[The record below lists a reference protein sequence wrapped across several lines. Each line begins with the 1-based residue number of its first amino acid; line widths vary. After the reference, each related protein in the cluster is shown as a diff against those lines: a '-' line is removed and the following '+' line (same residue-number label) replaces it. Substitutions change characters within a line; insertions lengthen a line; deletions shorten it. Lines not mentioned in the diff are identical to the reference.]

1 MKLSVIG
8 LLLLISFAGLSQQN
22 DIWNLMNSKFS
33 DEPAVFVDRSEILN
47 LEIDGDSLIAYSEV
61 SEDVLYMKDQADM
74 FSSKRVYGSY
84 FNQIRNLKA
93 KTLIWNKDKYKE
105 LPVSEY
111 KKNSERSSGIFYDD
125 SYYYSFNLPSLA
137 ARNRSKLQY
146 REDLKDPRFISGYV
160 FSSYIPQ
167 ASVTYTIKASKDI
180 EIFYEVQNDDQ
191 QLIKFNKTERGN
203 VVTYEW
209 TAKDLPSF
217 KTESNGPSIR
227 YYTPHLICYV
237 KSYQTKSGKKSV
249 LNSLDDLHA
258 WYRTFINS
266 LNDQPSA
273 ELTEIVKELKRNS
286 TSEEDLVKK
295 VYYWV
300 QDNIQYIAF
309 EDGMRGFIPNS
320 GSYTCEK
327 RYGDCKD
334 MANLIVNMLD
344 IAGVKSYHTWVGTRD
359 LPYRYSKVPTPLV
372 DNHMIAT
379 YITKSGEYYF
389 LDGTSDYTTYG
400 FPSSMIQGKEVLIS
414 LDEKRFEVKEVPV
427 IAKSKNIMY
436 DSVSISINDKNV
448 LVGKG
453 AIQLNGFAKVFGG
466 YELNRSEV
474 EDEKRYVTKIASKGS
489 NKFFLDSYKVSNVR
503 NQDKPTRIVYDFR
516 IADYFQTISDELYIN
531 LQLNKHQYNNFI
543 NTSIRK
549 VPLEN
554 EYLYEQHE
562 VIEFEIPAGY
572 VVEYLPPNTSH
583 NGDWLGFDFTYMASG
598 NKIVLKKTL
607 YCNYLIL
614 DPSQF
619 TDWNASVKLI
629 SEAYKESIILKKKA

>member
-1 MKLSVIG
+1 MKVKVVG
-8 LLLLISFAGLSQQN
+8 LLLLISLAGFGQSN
-22 DIWNLMNSKFS
+22 DVWTLMNSKFS
-33 DEPAVFVDRSEILN
+33 DEPAVFIDRSEILN
-47 LEIDGDSLIAYSEV
+47 LEVVDDSLRAYAEV
-61 SEDVLYMKDQADM
+61 LEDILYMKDQADM

-84 FNQIRNLKA
+84 FNQISNLKA

-105 LPVSEY
+105 LPVSDY
-111 KKNSERSSGIFYDD
+111 KKNSERTSGIFYDD

-146 REDLKDPRFISGYV
+146 REDLRDPRFISGYV

-167 ASVTYTIKASKDI
+167 ATVTYTIKAPKGV
-180 EIFYEVQNDDQ
+180 EIFYEVLNDDQ
-191 QLIKFNKTERGN
+191 QLIKFKKTEKGN
-203 VVTYEW
+203 TVTYEW
-209 TAKDLPSF
+209 SAKDLPSF
-217 KTESNGPSIR
+217 KTEDNGPSIR

-237 KSYQTKSGKKSV
+237 KSFQGKSGKKQVLGSV
-249 LNSLDDLHA
+249 DDLHA
-258 WYRTFINS
+258 WYRTFISN
-266 LNDQPSA
+266 LNQQPSEA
-273 ELTEIVKELKRNS
+273 LTAVVEEIKSKS

-300 QDNIQYIAF
+300 QENIQYIAF
-309 EDGMRGFIPNS
+309 EDGMRGFIPHS

-344 IAGVKSYHTWVGTRD
+344 IADVKSYHTWVGTRD

-379 YITKSGEYYF
+379 YISKTGDYYF
-389 LDGTSDYTTYG
+389 LDGTSDYTTFG

-414 LDEKRFEVKEVPV
+414 LDEKQYEIKEVPV
-427 IAKSKNIMY
+427 ITKARNIMY
-436 DSVSISINDKNV
+436 DSVSLTISDKNI
-448 LVGKG
+448 LKGKG

-466 YELNRSEV
+466 YELNRSEK
-474 EDEKRYVTKIASKGS
+474 EDQKRYVTKLTSKGS
-489 NKFFLDSYKVSNVR
+489 NKFFLDEYKVSNVN
-503 NQDKPTRIVYDFR
+503 NQDAPTRIVYDFR

-531 LQLNKHQYNNFI
+531 LQLNKHHYNNFI
-543 NTSIRK
+543 NVNTRK

-562 VIEFEIPAGY
+562 FVEFEMPAGY
-572 VVEYLPPNTSH
+572 AVEYLPPNATH
-583 NGDWLGFDFTYMASG
+583 NGSWLGFDFAYSVSG
-598 NKIVLKKTL
+598 NKIILKKSV

-614 DPSQF
+614 EPRHF
-619 TDWNASVKLI
+619 ADWNASVKLI

>member
-1 MKLSVIG
+1 MKVKIIS
-8 LLLLISFAGLSQQN
+8 LLLLISLAGFGQST
-22 DIWNLMNSKFS
+22 DVWTLMNGKFS
-33 DEPAVFVDRSEILN
+33 GEPAVFIDRSEILN
-47 LEIDGDSLIAYSEV
+47 VEVIGDSLKAYTEV
-61 SEDVLYMKDQADM
+61 LEDILYMKDQADM

-84 FNQIRNLKA
+84 FNQVSNLKA

-105 LPVSEY
+105 LPVSDY

-167 ASVTYTIKASKDI
+167 ATVTYTIKASKDV
-180 EIFYEVQNDDQ
+180 EIFYEVLNDDQ
-191 QLIKFNKTERGN
+191 QLIKFKKTEKGN
-203 VVTYEW
+203 TVTYEW
-209 TAKDLPSF
+209 SAKDLPSF
-217 KTESNGPSIR
+217 KTEGNGPSIR

-237 KSYQTKSGKKSV
+237 KSYQGKSGKKQVLSSV
-249 LNSLDDLHA
+249 DDLHD
-258 WYRTFINS
+258 WYRTFISN
-266 LNDQPSA
+266 LNQQPSEA
-273 ELTEIVKELKRNS
+273 LIKVVEEIKGKS
-286 TSEEDLVKK
+286 SSEEDLVKQ

-300 QDNIQYIAF
+300 QENIQYIAF
-309 EDGMRGFIPNS
+309 EDGMRGFIPHS

-379 YITKSGEYYF
+379 YISKTGEYYF

-414 LDEKRFEVKEVPV
+414 LDDKRYEIKEVPV
-427 IAKSKNIMY
+427 IPKHKNIMY
-436 DSVSISINDKNV
+436 DSVSISINDKNI
-448 LVGKG
+448 LKGKG

-474 EDEKRYVTKIASKGS
+474 EDQKRYVTKLASKGS
-489 NKFFLDSYKVSNVR
+489 NKFFLDDYKVSNVR

-516 IADYFQTISDELYIN
+516 IADYFQTIADELYIN
-531 LQLNKHQYNNFI
+531 LQLNKLHYNNFI
-543 NTSIRK
+543 NISSRK

-562 VIEFEIPAGY
+562 FVEFELPQGY
-572 VVEYLPPNTSH
+572 TVEYLPPNATH
-583 NGDWLGFDFTYMASG
+583 NGPWLGFDFVYSVSG
-598 NKIVLKKTL
+598 NKIVLKKSV

-614 DPSQF
+614 EPRHF
-619 TDWNASVKLI
+619 EDWNASVKLI